1 MRKHYAAEYETVT
14 VAAASGLVKPA
25 NRVADKPAT
34 RGNAR
39 TGAQLRG
46 KSEPR
51 RTR

>member
-1 MRKHYAAEYETVT
+1 MRKHYAAEYKTV
-14 VAAASGLVKPA
+14 VVEAASGRVKPA
-25 NRVADKPAT
+25 KRSADTPAT

-39 TGAQLRG
+39 AGAQLRG

>member
-1 MRKHYAAEYETVT
+1 
-14 VAAASGLVKPA
+14 VAISAASGLVKPA
-25 NRVADKPAT
+25 KRAADKPAT

-46 KSEPR
+46 KNEPR